1 MMEESLSWRYNW
13 YKEGSTI
20 SGEFDHLFINTHKFN
35 MLLIRDFFQSS
46 FKCFSTEVVD
56 FDTPKPRVTIK
67 PDHHVFRGE
76 TVTLRCDIY
85 DGGVTSWRYNWY
97 KDGST
102 SVFSEGQQHTF
113 SSVTESDAGKYSC
126 NGTETEGSRWSHHSD
141 EVTLTVSGEFDHLF
155 INTHKFNMLLM
166 SDLLLHIKIQF

>member
-1 MMEESLSWRYNW
+1 M
-13 YKEGSTI
+13 TI
-20 SGEFDHLFINTHKFN
+20 TPDH
-35 MLLIRDFFQSS
+35 
-46 FKCFSTEVVD
+46 
-56 FDTPKPRVTIK
+56 
-67 PDHHVFRGE
+67 HHVFRGE

-85 DGGVTSWRYNWY
+85 DGGVTSWSYNWY

-102 SVFSEGQQHTF
+102 RVFSERQEQTF

-126 NGTETEGSRWSHHSD
+126 YGADTEGSRTSHHSD

-166 SDLLLHIKIQF
+166 SDFFSEQF